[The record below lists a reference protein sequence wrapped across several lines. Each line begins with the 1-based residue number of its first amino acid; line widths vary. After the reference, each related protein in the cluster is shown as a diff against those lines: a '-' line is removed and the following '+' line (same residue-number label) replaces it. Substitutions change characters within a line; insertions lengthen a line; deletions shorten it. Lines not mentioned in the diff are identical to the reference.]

1 MWINKL
7 NVIFYS
13 DFRYRNIFDA
23 GGFFFICIVFEMR
36 FWVFKSIYLISGHAN
51 FLGKRYMKNNDPAVI
66 LIYDVNG
73 YIAGIQAGVCS
84 CFIIVILAVLN
95 WAIYIHKEYSHAILD
110 VSLTP

>member
-1 MWINKL
+1 M
-7 NVIFYS
+7 
-13 DFRYRNIFDA
+13 
-23 GGFFFICIVFEMR
+23 
-36 FWVFKSIYLISGHAN
+36 YLISGHAN

-95 WAIYIHKEYSHAILD
+95 WAIYTVYIKNIHTQYLMSA
-110 VSLTP
+110 

>member
-23 GGFFFICIVFEMR
+23 GVFFFLYVSFS
-36 FWVFKSIYLISGHAN
+36 FKSIYLISGHAN

>member
-7 NVIFYS
+7 NAIFYS

-23 GGFFFICIVFEMR
+23 GGFFLYVKFSKCDSG
-36 FWVFKSIYLISGHAN
+36 FKSIYLISGHAN

-84 CFIIVILAVLN
+84 CLIIVILAVLN

>member
-1 MWINKL
+1 MLFSIQISDIE
-7 NVIFYS
+7 IFLM
-13 DFRYRNIFDA
+13 RVV
-23 GGFFFICIVFEMR
+23 FFLYVKFSKCDSG
-36 FWVFKSIYLISGHAN
+36 FKSIYLISGHAN

-95 WAIYIHKEYSHAILD
+95 
-110 VSLTP
+110 